1 VVEIV
6 IATRN
11 KKKVEE
17 IGRMLEGL
25 DVRLSTVSEYPACPD
40 VEETEDSFQ
49 GNALKKAR
57 AVAACTGGY
66 ALADDSGLE
75 VYALGGAPGVRSA
88 RYAGEGAGDREN
100 LSKLLKELGDSPPEN
115 RGARFVCAM
124 AFAGPDGTEELF
136 VGTVEGSIGLSPR
149 GSTGFGY
156 DPVFSPDGHRRTFAE
171 MSPAEKD
178 RMSHRGKALEEFR
191 KYLESRV

>member
-6 IATRN
+6 VATRN

-17 IGRMLEGL
+17 IGRILDGL
-25 DVRLSTVSEYPACPD
+25 SVRLSTVSEYPDCPD

-57 AVAACTGGY
+57 AVAECTGEY

-75 VYALGGAPGVRSA
+75 VYALGGAPGVHSA
-88 RYAGEGAGDREN
+88 RYAGEEAGDHEN
-100 LSKLLKELGDSPPEN
+100 LSKLLKELGDTPPEN
-115 RGARFVCAM
+115 RGARFVCVM
-124 AFAGPDGTEELF
+124 AFAGPDGTEEVF
-136 VGTVEGSIGLSPR
+136 AGTVEGNIALSPR

-156 DPVFSPDGHRRTFAE
+156 DPVFYPEGHRRTFAE

-178 RMSHRGKALEEFR
+178 SMSHRGRALEEFR
-191 KYLESRV
+191 KYLESRT

>member
-6 IATRN
+6 VATRN
-11 KKKVEE
+11 KKKMEE
-17 IGRMLEGL
+17 IKRILAGL
-25 DVRLSTVSEYPACPD
+25 DVRLSTVSEHPACPD
-40 VEETEDSFQ
+40 VEDSFQ
-49 GNALKKAR
+49 GNALLKAR

-124 AFAGPDGTEELF
+124 AFAGPDGTEEF
-136 VGTVEGSIGLSPR
+136 FIGTVEGSIGLSPR

-178 RMSHRGKALEEFR
+178 RMSHRGKALEKFR
-191 KYLESRV
+191 KYLESRG

>member
-1 VVEIV
+1 
-6 IATRN
+6 
-11 KKKVEE
+11 
-17 IGRMLEGL
+17 
-25 DVRLSTVSEYPACPD
+25 

-49 GNALKKAR
+49 GNALLKAR

-124 AFAGPDGTEELF
+124 AFAGPDGTEEF
-136 VGTVEGSIGLSPR
+136 FIGTVEGSIGLSPR

-178 RMSHRGKALEEFR
+178 RMSHRGKALEKFR
-191 KYLESRV
+191 KYLESRG